1 MSEQVSGSE
10 PVEIE
15 GVIED
20 EVGEPRNDGSRGSGL
35 YKVPLQLSVRP
46 SPTWG
51 RLFVET
57 WNHPPRFTT
66 MHRPGIAS
74 VVGDKIILNGTT
86 IEEVEKH
93 HAETLRLVV
102 DKVNADAAVIEERE
116 RKPRGRRGREAQAPR
131 PRGGGIG
138 PDPVR
143 IADGHRQSKDRYF
156 YGRSNHLWFRSERN
170 PQSIVYAAGWRIWKP
185 PPIPASS
192 FGLPRLK
199 LQHADSLSESRD
211 RFRPRLRLGADER
224 WVLGSPRGD
233 QRAVPAADRAGTE
246 ITNQRDYVRRRGAR
260 AMQAR

>member
-1 MSEQVSGSE
+1 VSEQVSGSE

-116 RKPRGRRGREAQAPR
+116 RKRREADEAER
-131 PRGGGIG
+131 RKHRDHVGEVSG
-138 PDPVR
+138 R
-143 IADGHRQSKDRYF
+143 I
-156 YGRSNHLWFRSERN
+156 
-170 PQSIVYAAGWRIWKP
+170 
-185 PPIPASS
+185 
-192 FGLPRLK
+192 
-199 LQHADSLSESRD
+199 
-211 RFRPRLRLGADER
+211 RFE
-224 WVLGSPRGD
+224 
-233 QRAVPAADRAGTE
+233 
-246 ITNQRDYVRRRGAR
+246 
-260 AMQAR
+260 